1 LDRVTQGNSSGGIAQ
16 SAGVALIGGAIS
28 AYALLDA
35 YVVGPVVI
43 GLSDWLDPFAVFGVA
58 TGVLTLVN
66 VACCSWLERRGHG
79 HRGDQPNR
87 IEAML
92 ERLGSSRLMRRPLA
106 WITDGSAAWFALAAV
121 TVNAIFVVGVARFVG
136 GRRVSRR
143 RILLASAAYSISF
156 AAFFVA
162 VGFGAGGAIR
172 GL

>member
-1 LDRVTQGNSSGGIAQ
+1 M
-16 SAGVALIGGAIS
+16 ALIGGAIS
-28 AYALLDA
+28 AYALFDA

-43 GLSDWLDPFAVFGVA
+43 ELSAWLDPFVVFAVA
-58 TGVLTLVN
+58 AAALTLLN

-79 HRGDQPNR
+79 PRADRPNR
-87 IEAML
+87 IEARL
-92 ERLGSSRLMRRPLA
+92 ERLGSSRLMRRPVG

-121 TVNAIFVVGVARFVG
+121 TVNAIVVVGVARFVG
-136 GRRVSRR
+136 GRRVGRR